1 MIYNKYLVAVMSA
14 LVSVICTSI
23 FLIADM
29 GMPNSTLLMS
39 LHKPK
44 PPKSDP
50 VLPEVKVNDEQT
62 LVEIVSPSD
71 ENPVEQPNSSL
82 PDTDNPETT
91 KPGESAIDLAH
102 RVRREGG
109 EYDNAT
115 LTFTLG
121 WNDRNDLDLHV
132 ISPDGGEIWY
142 SNKGVD
148 GGVLDVDMNAL
159 YSLSRMLFGT
169 DTGVSSSGNSN
180 EPVENVSWSKDF
192 PRGKYKVRVVYFAN
206 YGPETTDY
214 TLQVRYGKTTKTV
227 SGTVRQVKDQG
238 EYEFDIP

>member
-1 MIYNKYLVAVMSA
+1 MAAILAGLGSIVCS
-14 LVSVICTSI
+14 SV
-23 FLIADM
+23 FLLADV
-29 GMPNSTLLMS
+29 GLPQSTLLMS
-39 LHKPK
+39 LRRPA
-44 PPKSDP
+44 PSTPTP
-50 VLPEVKVNDEQT
+50 VTPVVKVNE
-62 LVEIVSPSD
+62 
-71 ENPVEQPNSSL
+71 EQPPTEQAAPPIQNPAVEPIQPPPVSNDSKL
-82 PDTDNPETT
+82 STPD
-91 KPGESAIDLAH
+91 ESAIDLAN

-109 EYDNAT
+109 EYDKAR

-142 SNKGVD
+142 SNKRVD

-159 YSLSRMLFGT
+159 YSLNRLVFGT
-169 DTGVSSSGNSN
+169 DTGVSSTGNSD

-192 PRGKYKVRVVYFAN
+192 PRGKYKVRVVYFAK

-214 TLQVRYGKTTKTV
+214 TLQVRYGMTTKTV
-227 SGTVRQVKDQG
+227 SGTVREVKDQG